1 MRITPLMMLAA
12 PSMLALTL
20 TLGGCD
26 QGDETEQIEE
36 TAQSGEQQGAE
47 PVAIPEDQLE
57 RAKAEAAAAMA
68 RLQEAGEQA
77 GAAARN
83 AAGSAMEQ
91 VQAKADE
98 ASASLR
104 EASAQASAAA
114 AAAAEAASEQTAALT
129 QSAQAQADS
138 MITEVR
144 DYLRENDL
152 DSAQGVLDKL
162 KALRDQ
168 VSAEVRTEIDALQKR
183 LSEDESEDEAQNQ
196 PAG

>member
-26 QGDETEQIEE
+26 QGEQTEQIEE

-91 VQAKADE
+91 VQVKADE

>member
-26 QGDETEQIEE
+26 QGEQTEQIEE

>member
-1 MRITPLMMLAA
+1 MRITPLTMLAA
-12 PSMLALTL
+12 PSMLALML
-20 TLGGCD
+20 TLGGCG

-36 TAQSGEQQGAE
+36 TTQSEEQQGAE
-47 PVAIPEDQLE
+47 TVAVPEDQLE

-83 AAGSAMEQ
+83 VAGSAMEQ

-98 ASASLR
+98 AAASLQ

-114 AAAAEAASEQTAALT
+114 AAAAEAASQQTAALT
-129 QSAQAQADS
+129 QSARAQADS

-162 KALRDQ
+162 EALRDQ

-183 LSEDESEDEAQNQ
+183 LSEDEAQNQ